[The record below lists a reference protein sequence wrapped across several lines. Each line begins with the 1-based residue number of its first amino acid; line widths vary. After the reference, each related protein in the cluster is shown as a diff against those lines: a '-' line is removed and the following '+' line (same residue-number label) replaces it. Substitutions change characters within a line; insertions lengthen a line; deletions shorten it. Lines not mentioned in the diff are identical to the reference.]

1 MALEHLQKTSHY
13 NEQIQLLKHFCL
25 LLILRIS
32 SPTKGRR
39 EAVVLEQAG
48 KKDPATMSAQSRK
61 FLCLHKPNSH
71 FLSIRGTRQAS
82 STRKLDLVT
91 STQPRMY
98 FFSLLKAGEIM
109 LQLVTDLERPLKSS
123 GLVTPFPH

>member
-98 FFSLLKAGEIM
+98 FLSLLKAGEIM